1 MSFDA
6 YSDEVSA
13 NRVIAV
19 ETQVLEACERLID
32 LSAWPRRKIEYRGWL
47 DNFEK
52 VDRPLAVHMLS
63 RFTYLSNELVDQ
75 LFQAAFQG
83 LSNRIYPG
91 ADALMRREAWLEFC
105 ETAVVVPVMGERP
118 NPSDSGWGFARK
130 ARQLLSFPEDRLKG
144 PREAVEMLAVG
155 STAPIVFVD
164 DFVGSGDQ
172 FLRTWIRSHDTVR
185 GAASFSS
192 LSSVGGA
199 FYCNVLASAR
209 GVERINRYAPNVVI
223 ASGNVI
229 PRDHSFAAFGSAM
242 WPNGMALKGARLAQ
256 KIGRR
261 LGYTKHDG
269 SLRDWR
275 GYHKLGLGIAMEDST
290 PDANLPLFFEEAN
303 DWQPLVR
310 RV

>member
-1 MSFDA
+1 M
-6 YSDEVSA
+6 
-13 NRVIAV
+13 AV
-19 ETQVLEACERLID
+19 EMQVLEACERLID

-52 VDRPLAVHMLS
+52 ADRPLAVHMLS

-75 LFQAAFQG
+75 LFLAAFQG
-83 LSNRIYPG
+83 LSNRIGPR
-91 ADALMRREAWLEFC
+91 ADAAARRESWLRFC
-105 ETAVVVPVMGERP
+105 DTAIVVPVMGERP

-130 ARQLLSFPEDRLKG
+130 ARQLLAFPEDRLKS
-144 PREAVEMLAVG
+144 PREAVELLAIG
-155 STAPIVFVD
+155 STSPIVFVD

-172 FLRTWIRSHDTVR
+172 FLRTWTHSYDTAA
-185 GAASFSS
+185 GAASFAS
-192 LSSVGGA
+192 LAPAGGA
-199 FYCNVLASAR
+199 FYCNVLAAAR
-209 GVERINRYAPNVVI
+209 GVERICIYAPTVVI
-223 ASGNVI
+223 ASGNII
-229 PRDHSFAAFGSAM
+229 PRDHSFAVIGSTM
-242 WPNGMALKGARLAQ
+242 WPKGMALEGARLAR

-261 LGYTKHDG
+261 LGYIKTDG

-275 GYHKLGLGIAMEDST
+275 GYHRLGLGIAMEDST